1 MSFKD
6 YYEILGLKTNKVS
19 IDEIK
24 VAYREQ
30 AKRYH
35 PDRHMGDSH
44 SEDKFKEINEA
55 YKILSDSKERK
66 KYDRNWYVY
75 RQRKKKIQ
83 DRDNEEKKTF
93 KEKLL
98 SILFG
103 INPIKKKDTRNINKT
118 PEKGENIETE
128 ADINIIEAFNGT
140 SKKLK
145 LLAVDGKTRT
155 FSLDVPAGIQNND
168 KIRFVGQGKAG
179 KNGGKN
185 GDLLV
190 KIHIKDTK
198 EFKLKGAD
206 IYKEVSIT
214 PWEAALGTKL
224 TVQSIDGE
232 VSIVVPKGTQS
243 GEKFLIKDKGYKVG
257 RGMRGNFYIVTKIVV
272 SKKLTKQEE
281 ELYLKLK
288 ELQNKELKKVV
299 NK

>member
-118 PEKGENIETE
+118 PEKVRILR
-128 ADINIIEAFNGT
+128 
-140 SKKLK
+140 LK
-145 LLAVDGKTRT
+145 RT
-155 FSLDVPAGIQNND
+155 
-168 KIRFVGQGKAG
+168 
-179 KNGGKN
+179 
-185 GDLLV
+185 
-190 KIHIKDTK
+190 
-198 EFKLKGAD
+198 
-206 IYKEVSIT
+206 
-214 PWEAALGTKL
+214 
-224 TVQSIDGE
+224 
-232 VSIVVPKGTQS
+232 
-243 GEKFLIKDKGYKVG
+243 
-257 RGMRGNFYIVTKIVV
+257 
-272 SKKLTKQEE
+272 
-281 ELYLKLK
+281 
-288 ELQNKELKKVV
+288 
-299 NK
+299 

>member
-30 AKRYH
+30 AKKYH

-118 PEKGENIETE
+118 PEKGENIETK

>member
-83 DRDNEEKKTF
+83 DKDNEEKKTF